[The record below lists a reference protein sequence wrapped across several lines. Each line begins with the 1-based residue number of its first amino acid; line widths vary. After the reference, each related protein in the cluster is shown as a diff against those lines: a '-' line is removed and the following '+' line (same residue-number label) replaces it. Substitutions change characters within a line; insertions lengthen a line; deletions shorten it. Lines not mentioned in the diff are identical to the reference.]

1 MLVVRL
7 KTTLVKLV
15 ALVFSVVRF
24 EMVGEFITMFVSCS
38 VVNVVITMTT
48 MYLPILNRIIRK
60 KISMR

>member
-24 EMVGEFITMFVSCS
+24 EMVGEFITMFVRCS

-48 MYLPILNRIIRK
+48 MYLPILNRIISK